1 MTEAERIRYLRI
13 ALGVVGAIF
22 LLGLYPLMVFWSSAW
37 TWEPRHYEYEQM
49 ILGVYAVLGVFLLL
63 ASRSPLEH
71 LSLIWFT
78 VWSSVVHGA
87 IMLVQAMV
95 DPVERA
101 NLLGDVPALFVVAL
115 ILALLTPRRLSSP
128 ARAA

>member
-1 MTEAERIRYLRI
+1 MNEAERIRYLRI
-13 ALGVVGAIF
+13 ALRVIGAVF
-22 LLGLYPLMVFWSSAW
+22 LFGLYPLMLFWSSSW
-37 TWEPRHYEYEQM
+37 TWEPRQYEYEWM
-49 ILGVYAVLGVFLLL
+49 ILGVYAVLGFFLLL
-63 ASRSPLEH
+63 ASRNPLQH

-87 IMLVQAMV
+87 IMLAEAIL

-101 NLLGDVPALFVVAL
+101 NLLGDVPALFLVAL
-115 ILALLTPRRLSSP
+115 VLAILTPRRLAPP